1 MGHFMTKA
9 NSSNSFS
16 KKQEAIIA
24 NFLGV
29 PNRDCNFSQKDPM
42 TIEDLVVLFVERY
55 DLERPKPEQVLVES
69 WEELFGSFSERCY
82 PVKLTDTGTLIV
94 SVTNS
99 TLRSEIIFKKN
110 EFLHRIKQ
118 LQYCEDIKDLV
129 VRA

>member
-1 MGHFMTKA
+1 MTKA

>member
-1 MGHFMTKA
+1 MAKA
-9 NSSNSFS
+9 NSSSSFS

-29 PNRDCNFSQKDPM
+29 SNRDCNFSQKDPM

-69 WEELFGSFSERCY
+69 WDEVFGSFSERCY

>member
-1 MGHFMTKA
+1 MGHFMTEA

-69 WEELFGSFSERCY
+69 WDKVFGSFSERCY

>member
-1 MGHFMTKA
+1 MTKA

-69 WEELFGSFSERCY
+69 WDKVFGSFSERCY